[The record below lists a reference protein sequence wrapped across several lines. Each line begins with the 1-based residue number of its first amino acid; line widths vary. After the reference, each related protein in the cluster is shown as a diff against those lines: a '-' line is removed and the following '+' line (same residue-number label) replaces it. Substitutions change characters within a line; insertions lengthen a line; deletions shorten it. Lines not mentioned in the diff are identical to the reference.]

1 MTVRAGEVTGNELMV
16 DTESLS
22 TRLYFVRL
30 RVRDMGTDTASG
42 KTLITVGEMREG
54 DGLRRTTPFFYG
66 TESS

>member
-1 MTVRAGEVTGNELMV
+1 MV

-22 TRLYFVRL
+22 TGLYFVRL

-42 KTLITVGEMREG
+42 KTLITVGDMREG
-54 DGLRRTTPFFYG
+54 DGLGRTTPLFYG